1 MFWISRRCSEMT
13 VFTTNCFVPDPV
25 NAPPGDAGISMMSPG
40 TTPSLMKAAEASK
53 SRMNT
58 VLSAEVVT
66 SLTPG
71 VPVEMAALTAAATI
85 VAGDVV
91 LATTLTE
98 PVKGTT
104 TPAPVLS
111 AFTTSNAVRVP
122 AAQFPLM
129 IVDVPATSTMDWI
142 APGGV
147 ALSTKATVMASAPAP
162 VPATAAR
169 MTTPLRVKLPR

>member
-1 MFWISRRCSEMT
+1 
-13 VFTTNCFVPDPV
+13 
-25 NAPPGDAGISMMSPG
+25 
-40 TTPSLMKAAEASK
+40 MKAAEASK

-66 SLTPG
+66 SRPAFRS
-71 VPVEMAALTAAATI
+71 MAALPAAATI

-98 PVKGTT
+98 PVKGTS

-129 IVDVPATSTMDWI
+129 IVDVPATSTMD
-142 APGGV
+142 
-147 ALSTKATVMASAPAP
+147 
-162 VPATAAR
+162 
-169 MTTPLRVKLPR
+169 